1 MPSSPPSSSR
11 TQTVVRISSPA
22 DIVGLMPHRMGF
34 HPTESLVVLCLQGPR
49 RRDKVAMRLDLPDPV
64 DDTVMTEEVVDRLT
78 RLRADAA
85 ILVCYTEAPGPA
97 HGLIRAPLVRAL
109 RRSLVGKG
117 IGVPHAILV
126 REGRWWSYFCSAAC
140 CPPEGTPIP
149 DQLTPSAALYAAES
163 VMAGQVVRTDR
174 AELAASVEPD
184 EPETTRR
191 WAEAA
196 SRVRARPGVD
206 RRGRRI
212 ADGRG
217 RPDPLAVVARLA
229 RQWSDGECTV
239 SDEDVVH
246 VAGGLIDVT
255 DRDRVLTLLLDH
267 EPEVLEALFTEL
279 ARRTPDARAAPV
291 CGALAWFAY
300 GAGHGALAVVAAER
314 ALRVAPDYTLAQLVL
329 EGTQAMAPPSTI
341 RAVTEQVRAD
351 LWPGPRRLS

>member
-1 MPSSPPSSSR
+1 
-11 TQTVVRISSPA
+11 
-22 DIVGLMPHRMGF
+22 MPHRVGF

-49 RRDKVAMRLDLPDPV
+49 RRDKVAMRLDLPDPAH
-64 DDTVMTEEVVDRLT
+64 DAVMAAEVVDRLT
-78 RLRADAA
+78 RLGADAA

-109 RRSLVGKG
+109 RRGLAGKG
-117 IGVPHAILV
+117 IDVPHAILV

-140 CPPEGTPIP
+140 CPPEGTPISE
-149 DQLTPSAALYAAES
+149 QLTPAAALYAAES
-163 VMAGQVVRTDR
+163 VMGGQVVRTDR
-174 AELAASVEPD
+174 AELVASVEPD

-191 WAEAA
+191 WEEAA
-196 SRVRARPGVD
+196 NRVRPRTGVD

-217 RPDPLAVVARLA
+217 RPDPLAVVGRLA
-229 RQWSDGECTV
+229 AQWSAGDCTV
-239 SDEDVVH
+239 ADEDVVH
-246 VAGGLIDVT
+246 VACGLTDLT

-267 EPEVLEALFTEL
+267 EPEVLEPLFTEL

-300 GAGHGALAVVAAER
+300 GGGHGALAVVAAER
-314 ALRVAPDYTLAQLVL
+314 ALRVAPDYTLARLIL

-341 RAVTEQVRAD
+341 RSVTEQVRAD
-351 LWPGPRRLS
+351 LWPGPRRLA